1 MKHAGGIMRLH
12 PEHTMGRRGRGHLP
26 GSRVVPALGTCLAHL
41 LLLASSVR
49 ALDSNTRLTQYT
61 HTSFRMQDGSAPS
74 GMYSIAQ
81 TTDGFIWFLSSRG
94 EIYRFDGVEFRAW
107 HKPADVESIGRI
119 RNLIGDRTGGLWALG
134 ARGIAHLKDD
144 VVTRHIALDGL
155 MPNPQ
160 NVSLDADGSIW
171 VVLGDNGISEPLC
184 HVTEHTV
191 QCFGKANGIPIA
203 PLDALLADGNGGF
216 WLGGQT
222 ALVHWHAGVSETYP
236 LQGVVAN
243 GAPGIL
249 GLARGTD
256 GSIWVGVFSDGAGHG
271 LARLEEG
278 AVRSF
283 VTPTFDGSKV
293 HVFALRFDQDG
304 NLWVGTDSNGILRVC
319 GNVVDR
325 YARTEGLSG
334 SFARAFLEDRDGS
347 VWAATNN
354 GIDKFHA
361 PRVTSFTAS
370 EGLSSDSA
378 VGLLAGRDGTIWVAN
393 SDSLDHI
400 VAGSVTSIRWPG
412 QQVSSLLED
421 HRGNLWAGVNDGLYL
436 FKDGRFRR
444 LPDPSGQPLGLIF
457 GLIEDTDENV
467 WAQCFCGGT
476 GNILRIRDFRVQEE
490 FSAQQLPGG
499 RMAPDPQEGIWIG
512 SRSGELVHFRDGVLK
527 KFPTGSHDNPFPNQ
541 VVAQADGSVLAA
553 FDDGLVGLR
562 QGTAQRMT
570 TKNGLPCA
578 GIFSFVQNRDK
589 RWWLNTQ
596 CGVVE
601 FPNSELERW
610 WADPDAVIR
619 TRVYDIL
626 DGARPS
632 SRPPFN
638 PSASSPDGR
647 VWFVNS
653 GVVQMLNPARLSRP
667 ALPAQTYVE
676 SIVVDR
682 KEFPAT
688 HDLELSPHPR
698 DLEIDYTS
706 PSLLIPQK
714 VRFRYRLDPVDRD
727 WHDAGTRRRAF
738 YTDLAPGKYTFRV
751 MASNSDG
758 VWNEAATTLGL
769 SVAPAFYQTR
779 WFRALCAA
787 LFVALLWAVYKTRVR
802 HLRRESRRLRDVIE
816 TIPAIVFEVEA
827 DGSAA
832 FANGRWLEYT
842 GSPLRQLG
850 ELAPDD
856 PAWRYATCM
865 HPDDLDAYV
874 ALWKP
879 AIATGQP
886 FELETRVRRADGVYR
901 WFLLRQVPFR
911 DQQGT
916 IRKWFGTLSDI
927 EDRKRTEQQQER
939 LLRLEAD
946 LAHINRV
953 SMLGELTASIAHEV
967 NQPLSGVVSNGGAC
981 VRWLDGEVPD
991 LEEARAAARRIVR
1004 DGKRAGEIIARIRA
1018 LTRRKE
1024 VPREPLDLN
1033 ESIREVLALVKDQLK
1048 KRDVILR
1055 TDLAD
1060 DVFPVLGDQV
1070 QLQQVVLNLIMNAI
1084 DAMSSVR
1091 ERTRELVLTTCNMEP
1106 DQVQV
1111 LVEDW
1116 GIGLDPNTMPV
1127 IFDSFYTTKADGMG
1141 MGLSI
1146 CRSILQAHGGRLWVA
1161 PKEGPGTIFCFA
1173 LPRYAHET
1181 ASARVTGG

>member
-1 MKHAGGIMRLH
+1 MMCRRS
-12 PEHTMGRRGRGHLP
+12 EHGMSQRRRGPLHR
-26 GSRVVPALGTCLAHL
+26 SRVVPAVGTCLAHA
-41 LLLASSVR
+41 LLLAPSVH
-49 ALDSNTRLTQYT
+49 ALDPNTRLTQYS

-74 GMYSIAQ
+74 GMYSITQ
-81 TTDGFIWFLSSRG
+81 TADGFLWFLSSRG
-94 EIYRFDGVEFRAW
+94 EIYRFDGVEFRSW

-119 RNLIGDRTGGLWALG
+119 RNIVGDRTGGFWALG
-134 ARGIAHLKDD
+134 AKGIAHLKNDL
-144 VVTRHIALDGL
+144 VTGHVELDGL
-155 MPNPQ
+155 MANPQ
-160 NVSLDADGSIW
+160 NVSIDADDSIW
-171 VVLGDNGISEPLC
+171 VVRGANGTSEPLC
-184 HVTEHTV
+184 HVTENTV
-191 QCFGKANGIPIA
+191 QCFGKADGIPIA
-203 PLDALLADGNGGF
+203 PVDALLADGNGGF

-236 LQGVVAN
+236 IQGAVAN

-249 GLARGTD
+249 GLARGPD
-256 GSIWVGVFSDGAGHG
+256 GSIWIGVFSDGAGHG

-283 VTPTFDGSKV
+283 VTPTFDGSKL
-293 HVFALRFDQDG
+293 HVFALRFDHDG
-304 NLWVGTDSNGILRVC
+304 DLWVGTDSNGVLRVR
-319 GNVVDR
+319 GNSAER

-334 SFARAFLEDRDGS
+334 GFVRAFLENRDGS
-347 VWAATNN
+347 LWVATSN
-354 GIDKFHA
+354 GIDKFHD
-361 PRVTSFTAS
+361 PGVISFTAA

-378 VGLLAGRDGTIWVAN
+378 VGLLAGRDGSIWVAN
-393 SDSLDHI
+393 SDALDHI
-400 VAGSVTSIRWPG
+400 VAGSVTSTRWPG

-421 HRGNLWAGVNDGLYL
+421 RRGNLWVGANDGLYL

-444 LPDPSGQPLGLIF
+444 LPEPNGQPLGLIF
-457 GLIEDTDENV
+457 GLIEDADGTV
-467 WAQCFCGGT
+467 WAHCFCGGT
-476 GNILRIRDFRVQEE
+476 GKLLRIRDFKVQDE
-490 FSAQQLPGG
+490 FSAPQVPGG
-499 RMAPDPQEGIWIG
+499 RLAPDPQEGIWIG
-512 SRSGELVHFRDGVLK
+512 TRTGDLVLFRDGVPK
-527 KFPTGSHDNPFPNQ
+527 RFPTGSHDNPFPNQ
-541 VVAQADGSVLAA
+541 IVAQADGAVLAA

-562 QGTAQRMT
+562 QGVTQRMT
-570 TKNGLPCA
+570 TKNGLPC
-578 GIFSFVQNRDK
+578 GSIFAFVQSGDK

-601 FPNSELERW
+601 FPDSELQRW

-619 TRVYDIL
+619 TRVYDVL

-632 SRPPFN
+632 ARPPFN
-638 PSASSPDGR
+638 PAGGSPDGR

-653 GVVQMLNPARLSRP
+653 GVVQMLDPARLSRP
-667 ALPAQTYVE
+667 ASPAQTYIE

-682 KEFPAT
+682 KGFPAT
-688 HDLELSPHPR
+688 HDLKLAPHPR

-706 PSLLIPQK
+706 PSFLIPQK
-714 VRFRYRLDPVDRD
+714 VRFRYRLDPADHD

-751 MASNSDG
+751 MASNGDG
-758 VWNEAATTLGL
+758 VWNNAATTLAL
-769 SVAPAFYQTR
+769 AVAPAFYQTL
-779 WFRALCAA
+779 WFRALGVA
-787 LFVALLWAVYKTRVR
+787 LFAALLWAAYQTRVR
-802 HLRRESRRLRDVIE
+802 HLRRDSQRLRNVIE
-816 TIPAIVFEVEA
+816 TIPAIVFEVEP

-832 FANGRWLEYT
+832 SANRRWVEYT
-842 GSPLRQLG
+842 GSTLRQLG
-850 ELAPDD
+850 RLAPED
-856 PAWRYATCM
+856 PAWRDATRF
-865 HPDDLDAYV
+865 HSDDLDGYV
-874 ALWKP
+874 ALWKQ
-879 AIATGQP
+879 AMATGQS
-886 FELETRVRRADGVYR
+886 FQLEIRVRRADGVYR
-901 WFLLRQVPFR
+901 WFLLCQVPFR
-911 DQQGT
+911 DEQGT

-939 LLRLEAD
+939 LRRLEAD

-953 SMLGELTASIAHEV
+953 STLGELTASIAHEV

-1033 ESIREVLALVKDQLK
+1033 ASIREVLALVSDRLK
-1048 KRDVILR
+1048 QHDVILR

-1084 DAMSSVR
+1084 DAMSNVR
-1091 ERTRELVLTTCNMEP
+1091 ERARELVLTTRNTDA

-1111 LVEDW
+1111 SVEDC
-1116 GIGLDPNTMPV
+1116 GIGLDPSSATV
-1127 IFDSFYTTKADGMG
+1127 IFDSFYTTKAAGMG

-1146 CRSILQAHGGRLWVA
+1146 CRSILQAHGGRLWVT
-1161 PKEGPGTIFCFA
+1161 PKDGPGTVFCFA
-1173 LPRYAHET
+1173 LPRYAHESAT
-1181 ASARVTGG
+1181 ATLTGD